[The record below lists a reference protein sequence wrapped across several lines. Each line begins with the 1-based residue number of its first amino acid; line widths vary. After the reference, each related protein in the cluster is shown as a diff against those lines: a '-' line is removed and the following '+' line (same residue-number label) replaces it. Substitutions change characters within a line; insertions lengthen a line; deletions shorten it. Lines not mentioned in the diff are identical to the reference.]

1 MTLLHRIDSAEGDK
15 QCIQQKST
23 HTAMSQS
30 EKRVYRRL
38 FVAAVTSRLNNGF
51 YATCL
56 SLLLTVSSCRGR
68 RVTILRVGR
77 RTSGGGE
84 GQVVESGV
92 GNHLY
97 IHAYITSTMTD
108 FVRDISLLNMMCITL
123 VYRSGGRSARGGE
136 GGRRRL
142 IRHHHYRFSTS
153 NCTHNS
159 STGLV

>member
-1 MTLLHRIDSAEGDK
+1 MHRIDSAEGDE

-23 HTAMSQS
+23 HTAMSQR
-30 EKRVYRRL
+30 EKRVYTRL
-38 FVAAVTSRLNNGF
+38 FVAAATSRPNNDF

-56 SLLLTVSSCRGR
+56 CLSLTVSSCGGR
-68 RVTILRVGR
+68 RVTILGVGR

-84 GQVVESGV
+84 GQVVASGV
-92 GNHLY
+92 GNHLDIHTY
-97 IHAYITSTMTD
+97 IESTMARI
-108 FVRDISLLNMMCITL
+108 VRDISMLNMVCITL
-123 VYRSGGRSARGGE
+123 VYRFGGRSARGGE

-159 STGLV
+159 STDLI